1 VTNLVLNALDAM
13 EGKRGTLTLRT
24 ESVRLEAASGEAYEV
39 DAGSYVKV
47 TVSDT
52 GVGIRPEV
60 RERLFEPFFST
71 KGAGRGMGLAAA
83 TGIVRAHRGFLGVEA
98 TSTQGTSFAI
108 LLPVAQESMR
118 RPASSAPPPSGA
130 SAARRILLIDD
141 EPAVRLVTGRM
152 LGELGHQVV
161 TADSGQRGLELLEE
175 RPDAI
180 DLVVLDLTMP
190 EQSGAQTLEKLR
202 GVRADIPVVIT
213 SGFHAGDAS
222 MLLQMPNVVGFL
234 DKPHTM
240 TSLEMLLAS
249 VTQHTPQAP
258 AGTTSTA
265 MP

>member
-1 VTNLVLNALDAM
+1 
-13 EGKRGTLTLRT
+13 
-24 ESVRLEAASGEAYEV
+24 
-39 DAGSYVKV
+39 
-47 TVSDT
+47 
-52 GVGIRPEV
+52 
-60 RERLFEPFFST
+60 
-71 KGAGRGMGLAAA
+71 
-83 TGIVRAHRGFLGVEA
+83 
-98 TSTQGTSFAI
+98 
-108 LLPVAQESMR
+108 
-118 RPASSAPPPSGA
+118 
-130 SAARRILLIDD
+130 
-141 EPAVRLVTGRM
+141 M
-152 LGELGHQVV
+152 LGELGHRVV
-161 TADSGQRGLELLEE
+161 TAESGRRGLELLEE
-175 RPDAI
+175 RPGAF